1 MIPLKRRTALLRRV
15 LMGIGVLSLVLIC
28 AFLMLETPESGEK
41 PQQQDAGARAEALFC
56 APITEN
62 GHNDA
67 SASGKSDGG
76 EKPQPKPEE
85 NAQGLSA
92 PKATATDANGNWVIS
107 SAYIRELSALFPPGD
122 LPI

>member
-1 MIPLKRRTALLRRV
+1 
-15 LMGIGVLSLVLIC
+15 MGIGVLSLVLIC

-92 PKATATDANGNWVIS
+92 NKQRVYPRAFSPVPAGGP
-107 SAYIRELSALFPPGD
+107 AYIVPAFAGYH
-122 LPI
+122 